1 MKLFR
6 GELNWAP
13 KMEVNVSD
21 KFKLENF
28 RPTVANE
35 SELKVCLYFI
45 PIDKHVYYFFLKG
58 FHLKSKNME
67 KLSPNH
73 AQLFLYN
80 KYTVFTVGGTVTLRS
95 VNQKFCG
102 ELQFYSYFV
111 AFW

>member
-45 PIDKHVYYFFLKG
+45 PIDKHVYYFF
-58 FHLKSKNME
+58 H
-67 KLSPNH
+67 
-73 AQLFLYN
+73 
-80 KYTVFTVGGTVTLRS
+80 
-95 VNQKFCG
+95 
-102 ELQFYSYFV
+102 
-111 AFW
+111 